1 MNDRRIK
8 SDQHI
13 SIGANIKRIRMEQK
27 VPPMYLVKQ
36 MNLRGFT
43 SMTKQHFYKLENDI
57 ANITASKLVVLV
69 DLLNVDIHEFFR
81 PL

>member
-1 MNDRRIK
+1 
-8 SDQHI
+8 
-13 SIGANIKRIRMEQK
+13 
-27 VPPMYLVKQ
+27 MYLVKQ

-57 ANITASKLVVLV
+57 ANISASELVVLAE
-69 DLLNVDIHEFFR
+69 LLKVEIKDFFQ

>member
-1 MNDRRIK
+1 MNERRIK

-13 SIGANIKRIRMEQK
+13 SIGANIKRIRKERNIQ
-27 VPPMYLVKQ
+27 PMYLVKH

-57 ANITASKLVVLV
+57 ANISASELVVLAE
-69 DLLNVDIHEFFR
+69 LLKVEIKDFFQ